1 MDESPGRARSR
12 TKDTPVLKGS
22 AVCPQKRASEG
33 CVLLGA
39 GPHLPSPSGSLNRE
53 HFEGPPNN
61 TALGPSGP
69 SCGGGGGGDRG
80 ASCSCIYSPPSL
92 SSYGFSCFLQGAW
105 LNLTQSSVQHPPAW
119 EGTGRLVP
127 CVCGGKAL
135 SVGWGREE
143 LGCL

>member
-69 SCGGGGGGDRG
+69 SCGGGGGGDRVAG
-80 ASCSCIYSPPSL
+80 GENGKSGKFVPL
-92 SSYGFSCFLQGAW
+92 GFFFR
-105 LNLTQSSVQHPPAW
+105 N
-119 EGTGRLVP
+119 
-127 CVCGGKAL
+127 
-135 SVGWGREE
+135 
-143 LGCL
+143 